1 MRGWTTDE
9 RDDADNVF
17 LPRSS
22 THMGSDEC
30 TVRMPRL
37 REGAKVKECKNCH
50 GEGGYWT
57 RNEDLREWEYNVC
70 EVCKGTGEDA
80 VSEAQRNQG

>member
-1 MRGWTTDE
+1 
-9 RDDADNVF
+9 
-17 LPRSS
+17 
-22 THMGSDEC
+22 
-30 TVRMPRL
+30 MPRL